1 MMKKNVKRLA
11 VCLFA
16 AVWWGIFY
24 PELCFTEETCAAV
37 TSEEAQAND
46 LSVQEEATGARG
58 VPRAETG
65 VSTTSEQIEASEVWH
80 ASGDEIVISSRLLEW
95 LEESLSAS
103 KD

>member
-58 VPRAETG
+58 VPGAETG
-65 VSTTSEQIEASEVWH
+65 VSTTSEQI
-80 ASGDEIVISSRLLEW
+80 
-95 LEESLSAS
+95 
-103 KD
+103 

>member
-1 MMKKNVKRLA
+1 MKKNVKRLA

-24 PELCFTEETCAAV
+24 PELCFSEETCAAV
-37 TSEEAQAND
+37 TPEEAQASD
-46 LSVQEEATGARG
+46 LSVQEERTGAGG
-58 VPRAETG
+58 VPGAGTG
-65 VSTTSEQIEASEVWH
+65 VLTASEQIEASEVWR
-80 ASGDEIVISSRLLEW
+80 ASGDEIVISSRFLEW